1 MNTIILIAIAVYLVG
16 MLAIGF
22 KYSNNKTS
30 EDFYLGGR
38 KLGPIVTAMST
49 EASDMSAYLLMGV
62 PGLALFCGV
71 AEASWT
77 AIGLS
82 VGTWLNWLIV
92 AKRLRRYS
100 AKLGSITVPDF
111 LATRFHDNTKLI
123 ETLGALTIIV
133 FFVPYT
139 ASGFAACGKLFNSLF
154 GFDYMPAMLISAAV
168 IVAYCALGG
177 FMAASVTSLIQS
189 IVMTFALI
197 VVCFFGINAAGG
209 WGAVMENA
217 RSVPGY
223 LNLFAST
230 SIQSETAGSYT
241 FLMIVSTLAWG
252 LGYFGMPHILVHF
265 MAVEDEEKL
274 SLSRRVGSVW
284 CVISLGVAVLIGIIG
299 FGMTKTGALALP
311 GSEPEAENM
320 IVNVAHLIAQKGVF
334 AAIIGGFI
342 LAGILAATMSTADA
356 QLLGA
361 ASGVTKNL
369 LNDVMGL
376 KLDDRKNMLIARITV
391 VGVAILGVIF
401 ASNPN
406 SSIFRVVSFAWAGF
420 GATFGPVMLFALFWK
435 RCNKQ
440 GAIAGMA
447 SGMVMIFVWKFLIAP
462 KGGIFAIYELLPAF
476 VVSCA
481 AIVVV
486 SLLTPASPPRPTRT
500 SSKPSRACD
509 TSVPSFRRGR
519 CPHRPEM
526 SPHRKRTRKR
536 KMSARSVGAY
546 NTLNFTCHPPKGHR
560 DSKRQAAK
568 NL

>member
-299 FGMTKTGALALP
+299 FGMTKADALALP

-376 KLDDRKNMLIARITV
+376 KLDDRKNMFIARITV

-420 GATFGPVMLFALFWK
+420 GATFGPVVLFALFWK

-486 SLLTPASPPRPTRT
+486 SLLTPAPEKDIVKTFE
-500 SSKPSRACD
+500 
-509 TSVPSFRRGR
+509 SV
-519 CPHRPEM
+519 
-526 SPHRKRTRKR
+526 
-536 KMSARSVGAY
+536 
-546 NTLNFTCHPPKGHR
+546 
-560 DSKRQAAK
+560 
-568 NL
+568 

>member
-1 MNTIILIAIAVYLVG
+1 MTVSNICILLAIIVYLVG

-22 KYSNNKTS
+22 KYANNKTS

-82 VGTWLNWLIV
+82 IGTWLNWLIV

-111 LATRFHDNTKLI
+111 LAARFRDNTRLI
-123 ETLGALTIIV
+123 ESLGALTIIV

-139 ASGFAACGKLFNSLF
+139 ASGFAACGKLFNTLF
-154 GFDYMPAMLISAAV
+154 GFDYMPAMIISAAV

-189 IVMTFALI
+189 IVMTLALI
-197 VVCFFGINAAGG
+197 IVFFFGTHAAGG
-209 WGAVMENA
+209 WGAVAANA
-217 RSVPGY
+217 KTVPGY

-230 SIQSETAGSYT
+230 DITSSSAGSYT
-241 FLMIVSTLAWG
+241 FIMIVSTLAWG
-252 LGYFGMPHILVHF
+252 LGYFGMPHILTHF
-265 MAVEDEEKL
+265 MAIHNEEKL
-274 SLSRRVGSVW
+274 SLSRRVGSIW
-284 CVISLGVAVLIGIIG
+284 CVISLGVAVVIGIVG
-299 FGMTKTGALALP
+299 FAMVRAGVLAT
-311 GSEPEAENM
+311 PETESVAENM
-320 IVNVAHLIAQKGVF
+320 IVNVARVISQHGVF
-334 AAIIGGFI
+334 AAIVAGLI

-361 ASGVTKNL
+361 ASGVTHNL
-369 LNDVMGL
+369 ITHVFGV
-376 KLDDRKNMLIARITV
+376 KLDDRKNMLIARLTV

-401 ASNPN
+401 ASDPS

-440 GAIAGMA
+440 GAIAGMFG
-447 SGMVMIFVWKFLIAP
+447 GMITIFLWKYLVRP
-462 KGGIFAIYELLPAF
+462 LGGAFNIYELLPAF
-476 VVSCA
+476 VVSSIL
-481 AIVVV
+481 IVAV
-486 SLLTPASPPRPTRT
+486 SLCTKAPDEEIVAEFESI
-500 SSKPSRACD
+500 
-509 TSVPSFRRGR
+509 G
-519 CPHRPEM
+519 
-526 SPHRKRTRKR
+526 
-536 KMSARSVGAY
+536 
-546 NTLNFTCHPPKGHR
+546 
-560 DSKRQAAK
+560 
-568 NL
+568 